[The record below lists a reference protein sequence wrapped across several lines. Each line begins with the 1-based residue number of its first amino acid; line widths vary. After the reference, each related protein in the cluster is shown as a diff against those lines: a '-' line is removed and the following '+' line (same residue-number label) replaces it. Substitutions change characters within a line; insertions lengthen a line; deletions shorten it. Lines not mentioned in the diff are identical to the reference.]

1 VTTIG
6 DLGGPLDWDSVPPQR
21 HGDGAGDAKQAA
33 RQFEA
38 MLIGQML
45 RSMREASGN
54 KGNWLGGEE
63 AQGSDT
69 MSEFAEQQ
77 LGQAISSQGGFGL
90 APLVEQ
96 GLKPHESTSTNST
109 AEVHRLSGQRL

>member
-1 VTTIG
+1 MTTIAE
-6 DLGGPLDWDSVPPQR
+6 LGGPLDWNSAPAQ
-21 HGDGAGDAKQAA
+21 HHAGGAEAAKQAA
-33 RQFEA
+33 GQFEA

-90 APLVEQ
+90 AKIVEQ
-96 GLKPHESTSTNST
+96 GLKPHEPTSPNST
-109 AEVHRLSGQRL
+109 AEVHRLSGKRL